1 MNRVKTEEELRK
13 IFADKLSGY
22 RKLKGMTQLE
32 LAEKL
37 NYSDKSISKWERGEG
52 LPDLYVVTLIAELF
66 GVTVND
72 MLTAGPIRRPFF
84 TRNKLLT
91 TLMALAV
98 PWLLATVLCTLFAM
112 ALPSFPGWV
121 FFIFAVPITAIVA
134 IVFTCVWWTKPLQFL
149 SVSALIWTL
158 PTSFVV
164 TVNLNG
170 MGLIYTISAVLQVLT
185 ILWYLR
191 KKQ

>member
-1 MNRVKTEEELRK
+1 MIAEEQLRK
-13 IFADKLSGY
+13 NFSERLGAY
-22 RKLKGMTQLE
+22 RRLKGMTQLE

-37 NYSDKSISKWERGEG
+37 NYSDKSISKWERGDG
-52 LPDLYVVTLIAELF
+52 LPDLYVVSQIADLF

-72 MLTAGPIRRPFF
+72 MISEGPIRRPLF

-91 TLMALAV
+91 TLIALGF
-98 PWLLATVLCTLFAM
+98 PWLLATVLFSLFAIVM
-112 ALPSFPGWV
+112 PDFPGWF
-121 FFIFAVPITAIVA
+121 FFIFAVPVTAIVA
-134 IVFTCVWWTKPLQFL
+134 IVFTCIWWTKPMQFL

-158 PTSFVV
+158 PTCLVV
-164 TVNLNG
+164 TITLNG
-170 MGLIYTISAVLQVLT
+170 MALIYTVAAVLQVLT

>member
-1 MNRVKTEEELRK
+1 MKTEEQLRK
-13 IFADKLSGY
+13 NFSERLSGY

-52 LPDLYVVTLIAELF
+52 LPDLFVVSQIADLF

-72 MLTAGPIRRPFF
+72 MIDEGKIRRPLF

-91 TLMALAV
+91 TLMALAT
-98 PWLLATVLCTLFAM
+98 PWLLATVLCTVFAIF
-112 ALPSFPGWV
+112 LPSFPGWI
-121 FFIFAVPITAIVA
+121 FFIFSVPITAIVA
-134 IVFTCVWWTKPLQFL
+134 IVFTCVWWTKLLQFL
-149 SVSALIWTL
+149 SVSVLIWTL
-158 PTSFVV
+158 PTSLVV
-164 TVNLNG
+164 TVQLHG
-170 MGLIYTISAVLQVLT
+170 MGLVYTIATVLQVLT